1 MTPATLPVAELRA
14 KAAAYNPRK
23 ISDHDLDALRRSL
36 RFFGPVQPIVVNERT
51 GRIVGGH
58 QRVKAAEAE
67 GIEALP
73 VVYVSLDEPSEKQL
87 NLALNRVSGEFDR
100 DRLEE
105 LVRDLEASGADLGLT
120 GFTDKELSELVSDTP
135 DADREMDGETDGG
148 YQSQYGVIVMCSNE
162 AEQERVYQAL
172 RAEGYDCKV
181 VVT

>member
-1 MTPATLPVAELRA
+1 MSETLPTATLAGM
-14 KAAAYNPRK
+14 AACYNPRK

-36 RFFGPVQPIVVNERT
+36 RFFGAVQPVVVNTRT
-51 GRIVGGH
+51 NRIVGGH

-67 GIEALP
+67 GIDALP
-73 VVYVSLDEPSEKQL
+73 VVYVDLDEPTEKQL

-100 DRLEE
+100 ERLEE
-105 LVRDLEASGADLGLT
+105 LVRDLDASGADLGLT
-120 GFTDKELSELVSDTP
+120 GFTDKELAELVGGAP
-135 DADREMDGETDGG
+135 DSGGADEPADEGG

-162 AEQERVYQAL
+162 AEQERVYQTL